1 MHVSRLRMGQALDGV
16 VFGER
21 ECGGDGHSWREN
33 MWLKYRND
41 WGWWGLFTHGPVAR
55 NGEGV
60 SCEEKGGRK
69 GGCGG

>member
-1 MHVSRLRMGQALDGV
+1 
-16 VFGER
+16 
-21 ECGGDGHSWREN
+21 

-41 WGWWGLFTHGPVAR
+41 WGWWGLFTQGPVAR
-55 NGEGV
+55 NGKGV